1 MLLEDMN
8 WMQVEDYLTHDDR
21 IVVITAACEQHAYLS
36 LLTDVRVP
44 LEIAKAACAAEG
56 VLIAPPLPYGISPY
70 FAAYPG
76 TISLRP
82 ETFAV
87 VVREMLSGLIAQG
100 FRRILVSNGH
110 GGNTGV
116 LIPLMIEISTQ
127 YSVKLELFEAWRHP
141 AVVEV
146 AAKHG
151 LAPNHAN
158 WSEAFAFTRVA
169 KSPEGVKDAPDVPR
183 TASAKVTREVLGD
196 GNYGGPYEE
205 SMDVMQETFEAAV
218 GAMVGIL
225 RGL

>member
-8 WMQVEDYLTHDDR
+8 WMQVEDYLRRDDR

-36 LLTDVRVP
+36 MLTDVRVP
-44 LEIAKAACAAEG
+44 LEIAKAACDAEG

-76 TISLRP
+76 TISLKP
-82 ETFAV
+82 ETFAG
-87 VVREMLSGLIAQG
+87 VVREVLGGLIGQG

-116 LIPLMIEISTQ
+116 LIPLMIETSTQ
-127 YSVKLELFEAWRHP
+127 TGAKLELFEAWRHP

-146 AAKHG
+146 ASKHG

-169 KSPEGVKDAPDVPR
+169 QSPQGVKDAPDLPR
-183 TASAKVTREVLGD
+183 TASAQVTRDVLGD
-196 GNYGGPYEE
+196 GNYGGAYEASLE
-205 SMDVMQETFEAAV
+205 IMQEMFEAAV
-218 GAMVGIL
+218 GAMKAIL
-225 RGL
+225 RAM

>member
-1 MLLEDMN
+1 MN
-8 WMQVEDYLTHDDR
+8 WMQVEDYLTRDDR

-44 LEIAKAACAAEG
+44 LEIAKVACDVED

-70 FAAYPG
+70 FTAYPG

-82 ETFAV
+82 ETFAA
-87 VVREMLSGLIAQG
+87 VVREVLGGLIAQG
-100 FRRILVSNGH
+100 FRRILLSNGH

-116 LIPLMIEISTQ
+116 LIPLMIEISSQ
-127 YSVKLELFEAWRHP
+127 HDGVRIELFEAWRHP

-151 LAPNHAN
+151 LSPNHAN

-169 KSPEGVKDAPDVPR
+169 PSPPGEKPAPDLPR
-183 TASAKVTREVLGD
+183 TASAKMTRQLLGD
-196 GNYGGPYEE
+196 GNYGGAYEV
-205 SMDVMQETFEAAV
+205 SLDVMQEMFDAAV
-218 GAMVGIL
+218 RAMASML
-225 RGL
+225 RGM

>member
-8 WMQVEDYLTHDDR
+8 WMQVEDYLRRDDR

-44 LEIAKAACAAEG
+44 LEIAKAACDAEG
-56 VLIAPPLPYGISPY
+56 VLIAPSLPFGISPY
-70 FAAYPG
+70 FTAYPG
-76 TISLRP
+76 TIGLKP
-82 ETFAV
+82 ETFV
-87 VVREMLSGLIAQG
+87 GVLREVLGGLIGQG

-116 LIPLMIEISTQ
+116 LVPVMIEISTQ
-127 YSVKLELFEAWRHP
+127 TGAKLELFEAWRHP

-169 KSPEGVKDAPDVPR
+169 ESPGGVKDAPELPR
-183 TASAKVTREVLGD
+183 TASASVTRAVLGD
-196 GNYGGPYEE
+196 GNYGGAYEV
-205 SMDVMQETFEAAV
+205 SLDVMQETFEAAV
-218 GAMVGIL
+218 GAMVDL
-225 RGL
+225 LSHL